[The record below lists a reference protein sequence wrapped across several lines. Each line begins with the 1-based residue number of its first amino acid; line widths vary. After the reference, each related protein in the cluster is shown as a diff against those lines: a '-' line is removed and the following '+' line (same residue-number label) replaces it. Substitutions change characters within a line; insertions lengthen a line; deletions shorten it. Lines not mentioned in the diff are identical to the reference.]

1 MPHHQEALEAKIL
14 QNVNTVLATGQR
26 TTLQQISRQADL
38 VEDLQF
44 DSLDL
49 AELSVRLEAE
59 FGVNVF
65 VGKKWR
71 ARPSFVHL
79 PAHARIRG
87 VPVFEESPARK

>member
-26 TTLQQISRQADL
+26 TTLKQIPRQADL

-65 VGKKWR
+65 VGKI
-71 ARPSFVHL
+71 PSTVNDIIHRL
-79 PAHARIRG
+79 EQAP
-87 VPVFEESPARK
+87 RKEF

>member
-65 VGKKWR
+65 VGKI
-71 ARPSFVHL
+71 PSTVNDIIHRL
-79 PAHARIRG
+79 
-87 VPVFEESPARK
+87 ESAPHKEF

>member
-1 MPHHQEALEAKIL
+1 MPHQQEALEAKIL

-26 TTLQQISRQADL
+26 TTLKQISRQADL

-65 VGKKWR
+65 VGKI
-71 ARPSFVHL
+71 PSTVNDIIHRL
-79 PAHARIRG
+79 
-87 VPVFEESPARK
+87 ESAPHKES